1 MVQNDQNHD
10 AFMLAS
16 NASNELFQTRAQRD
30 VDFPIHKVDINWDR
44 LMAKRG
50 QVLLSSEEMPAYLL
64 KPEILR
70 LLEHEKDPTY
80 RLIMDLM
87 WSTGARISEVLAL
100 TPERFVFD
108 RYDHMVILDTLKK
121 RGRPKRTALQRSPK
135 RFVPIC
141 EPDLINRIS
150 TYLYMNKFKK
160 GERIFTMARQTVNRH
175 IKAAVDKAGGA
186 PFPISCHTF
195 RHSFAI
201 HLLLHGRP
209 LKYVSQLLGHSS
221 VKSTEI
227 YTNVLTVDGS
237 HFMEGIDFH

>member
-1 MVQNDQNHD
+1 MQNVQNRD
-10 AFMLAS
+10 AFLLAEH
-16 NASNELFQTRAQRD
+16 ASNELFQPRANRS
-30 VDFPIHKVDINWDR
+30 VDFPIQSVHINWDR

-50 QVLLSSEEMPAYLL
+50 QVLLSSEAMPAYLL

-70 LLEHEKDPTY
+70 LLDMESDPTY
-80 RLIMDLM
+80 RLILDLM
-87 WSTGARISEVLAL
+87 WSTGARISEILAL
-100 TPERFVFD
+100 TPERFAFD

-121 RGRPKRTALQRSPK
+121 QGRPKRKALQRSPK

-160 GERIFTMARQTVNRH
+160 GERIFTMTRQSVNRH
-175 IKAAVDKAGGA
+175 IKAAVAKAGGA

-201 HLLLHGRP
+201 HLVLHGRP
-209 LKYVSQLLGHSS
+209 LKVISQMLGHSS

-237 HFMEGIDFH
+237 HFMEGVAFH

>member
-1 MVQNDQNHD
+1 MVHNSENQD
-10 AFMLAS
+10 AFLLAK
-16 NASNELFQTRAQRD
+16 NASNELFQPRTAKE
-30 VDFPIHKVDINWDR
+30 VEYPIQSVYINWDR

-50 QVLLSSEEMPAYLL
+50 QVLLTSEEMPAYLL
-64 KPEILR
+64 KPEVLR
-70 LLEHEKDPTY
+70 LLEMEQDPTY

-87 WSTGARISEVLAL
+87 WSTGARISEILAL
-100 TPERFVFD
+100 TPERFAFD
-108 RYDHMVILDTLKK
+108 HYDHMIILDTLKK

-150 TYLYMNKFKK
+150 TYLYMNKCKK
-160 GERIFTMARQTVNRH
+160 GERIFTMSRQTVNRH
-175 IKAAVDKAGGA
+175 IKAAVAKAGGA

-201 HLLLHGRP
+201 HLVLHGRP
-209 LKYVSQLLGHSS
+209 LKVISQMLGHSS

-227 YTNVLTVDGS
+227 YTNVLTVDSS
-237 HFMEGIDFH
+237 HFMEGVSFH

>member
-1 MVQNDQNHD
+1 MQNDQNHD
-10 AFMLAS
+10 AFMLA
-16 NASNELFQTRAQRD
+16 NHASNELFQPKSHKE
-30 VDFPIHKVDINWDR
+30 VDFPIQNVVINWDR

-64 KPEILR
+64 KPEVLR
-70 LLEHEKDPTY
+70 LLEQEDDLSY

-121 RGRPKRTALQRSPK
+121 RGRPKRKALQRSPK

-141 EPDLINRIS
+141 EPELINRIS

-160 GERIFTMARQTVNRH
+160 GERLFTMARQSVNRH
-175 IKAAVDKAGGA
+175 IKAAVSKAGGA
-186 PFPISCHTF
+186 PFPISAHTF

-221 VKSTEI
+221 VKSTEV

-237 HFMEGIDFH
+237 HFMEGVPFH